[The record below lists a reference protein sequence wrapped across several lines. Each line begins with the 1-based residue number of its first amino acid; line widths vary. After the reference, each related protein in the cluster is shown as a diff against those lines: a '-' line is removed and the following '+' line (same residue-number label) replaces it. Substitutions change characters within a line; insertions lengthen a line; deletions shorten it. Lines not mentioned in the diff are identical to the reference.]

1 MQFNPQYTQI
11 ATGLADQKRK
21 LPSPPE
27 QYSQPGGPVQQ
38 TAAPTDP
45 YAAIRRLPGSTFTWG
60 EATPGGV
67 DNSGYDPKTI
77 DPVAAGWRG
86 VAGFEGTPFQT
97 KYGGGPI
104 DLGGGRLGL
113 TFQQPGAHK
122 YDTMQG
128 QYAIDPATNEWVL
141 QNDPMENKT
150 RQVSSGEEFRD
161 NVELAGKGVLAA
173 GALYGAGLGLSTGI
187 EALGAGAGA
196 GSGEVIAPLA
206 QTGSPEFYATL
217 AGAEPASTAALTTTG
232 QFTLPELATVPVA
245 NGATGATNAALIESS
260 LGTAGYGASSAGAGG
275 GAGTGILGD
284 LGNYASQAGQF
295 LKQNPQLAQ
304 AGTAALLSQAGDK
317 PGAAP
322 TLGAGGSAGSPA
334 ASGNIQ
340 ALTDA
345 LAARLSGTVN
355 QANDFSGVPS
365 LQTNAG
371 DPKGYSQEAAD
382 AIYSQQTRYL
392 DPQVKIQQQA
402 LEARL
407 AEQGFVPGTPGY
419 AQAMQVFQDTNAR
432 AYGAARDAATA
443 QGVTAGRGYFAD
455 SLSNANLNNSASRET
470 LAQML
475 AQRNQ
480 PFNELASLR
489 TGNQIDAK
497 QQYDADSDRYNA
509 SVAESNSKNQS
520 NALLINGL
528 LQYFSDARL
537 KDDIQ
542 PAGQTPGGANLY
554 TYSIFGRRERGV
566 LAQELIL
573 TQPEAVSVDPET
585 GFFLVNY
592 AKVR

>member
-1 MQFNPQYTQI
+1 MQFNPQYSQI

-27 QYSQPGGPVQQ
+27 QYSQPGGPMQQ
-38 TAAPTDP
+38 TSAPADP

-60 EATPGGV
+60 EAQDGYLDT
-67 DNSGYDPKTI
+67 SGYDPKTV

-86 VAGFEGTPFQT
+86 AAGFEGTPFQT
-97 KYGGGPI
+97 KYDRGPV

-141 QNDPMENKT
+141 QNDPMDNKT
-150 RQVSSGEEFRD
+150 REVSSGEEFRD

-173 GALYGAGLGLSTGI
+173 GALYAGGAGLQ
-187 EALGAGAGA
+187 ALIGGAGA
-196 GSGEVIAPLA
+196 GSAG
-206 QTGSPEFYATL
+206 
-217 AGAEPASTAALTTTG
+217 GAEFLPSLEGT
-232 QFTLPELATVPVA
+232 QTLPEGLSFPPT
-245 NGATGATNAALIESS
+245 TGAEAEGLTALGEAGGYGFTSAEAA
-260 LGTAGYGASSAGAGG
+260 GTATQLAGPTGG
-275 GAGTGILGD
+275 SGFLGE
-284 LGNYASQAGQF
+284 LGSYASQAGQF
-295 LKQNPQLAQ
+295 LKDNPKLAQ

-322 TLGAGGSAGSPA
+322 TLGGAGGAGGSPA
-334 ASGNIQ
+334 ASANIQ
-340 ALTDA
+340 SLTDA
-345 LAARLSGTVN
+345 LAARLSGTVDK
-355 QANDFSGVPS
+355 ANDFSGVPA

-371 DPKGYSQEAAD
+371 NPQGYSKEAAD

-392 DPQVKIQQQA
+392 DPQVKLQQQV

-455 SLSNANLNNSASRET
+455 SLSNAQLNNSASRET
-470 LAQML
+470 LVQML

-537 KDDIQ
+537 KEDIQ
-542 PAGQTPGGANLY
+542 PAGKTRGGANLY

-585 GFFLVNY
+585 GFYLVNY